1 MNINIII
8 LGNQGV
14 GKTTII
20 DSFIEK
26 KFFPA
31 EHPTLDTI
39 VVNVKKDNQL
49 TQYNYFDSEGSDKD
63 TPTNLSFISKADGI
77 ILVYDG
83 ELSEEKKKT
92 DLLKWKNII
101 GKYCTPDIYQYVWL
115 VCNIKSKNTIVN
127 IEKIEK
133 EKEII
138 KTLNYSTNL
147 LSVIDYED
155 HTHKINPFFETVN
168 NTILEK
174 DAIKQRKEY
183 KNQNGRGFF
192 SSCIII

>member
-31 EHPTLDTI
+31 EHPTLGIDTR
-39 VVNVKKDNQL
+39 VVNVKQGNQL
-49 TQYNYFDSEGSDKD
+49 IQYNYFDSEGSEKD
-63 TPTNLSFISKADGI
+63 NSTNLSFLSKADGI

-127 IEKIEK
+127 IEK

-168 NTILEK
+168 NTILGK
-174 DAIKQRKEY
+174 DAIKKRMEY
-183 KNQNGRGFF
+183 KYKNEQNSF
-192 SSCIII
+192 SFCIII

>member
-8 LGNQGV
+8 LGNEGV
-14 GKTTII
+14 GKTTIL

-31 EHPTLDTI
+31 EHPTLGIDTR
-39 VVNVKKDNQL
+39 VVNVKKDNKL
-49 TQYNYFDSEGSDKD
+49 IQYNYFDSEGSEKD
-63 TPTNLSFISKADGI
+63 NSTNLSFISKADGI

-92 DLLKWKNII
+92 DLLKWQNII
-101 GKYCTPDIYQYVWL
+101 RKYCTPDIYKYVWL

-127 IEKIEK
+127 IEK

-174 DAIKQRKEY
+174 DAIKQRMGY
-183 KNQNGRGFF
+183 KYQNERGWR
-192 SSCIII
+192 CIII

>member
-8 LGNQGV
+8 LGNEGV
-14 GKTTII
+14 GKTTIL

-31 EHPTLDTI
+31 EHPTLGIDTR
-39 VVNVKKDNQL
+39 VVNVKKDNKL
-49 TQYNYFDSEGSDKD
+49 IQYNYFDSEGSEKD
-63 TPTNLSFISKADGI
+63 NSTNLSFISKADGI

-101 GKYCTPDIYQYVWL
+101 GKYCTPDIYEYVWL
-115 VCNIKSKNTIVN
+115 VCNIKSKNTIN
-127 IEKIEK
+127 IEK

-138 KTLNYSTNL
+138 KTLNYLTNL
-147 LSVIDYED
+147 LSVIYYED
-155 HTHKINPFFETVN
+155 YTHRINPFFETVN
-168 NTILEK
+168 KTILEK
-174 DAIKQRKEY
+174 DAIKQRMEY
-183 KNQNGRGFF
+183 KSQNERGWDL
-192 SSCIII
+192 CIII

>member
-31 EHPTLDTI
+31 EHPTLGIDTR
-39 VVNVKKDNQL
+39 VVNVKTDNNQL
-49 TQYNYFDSEGSDKD
+49 IQYNYFDSEGSEKD
-63 TPTNLSFISKADGI
+63 NSTNLSFISKADGI

-101 GKYCTPDIYQYVWL
+101 GKYCTPDIYKYVWL

-127 IEKIEK
+127 IEK

-138 KTLNYSTNL
+138 KTLNYLTNL

-174 DAIKQRKEY
+174 DAIKQRMGY
-183 KNQNGRGFF
+183 KYQNERGW
-192 SSCIII
+192 CIII

>member
-31 EHPTLDTI
+31 EHPTLGIDTR
-39 VVNVKKDNQL
+39 VVNVKTDNNQL
-49 TQYNYFDSEGSDKD
+49 IQYNYFDSEGSEKD
-63 TPTNLSFISKADGI
+63 NSTNLSFISKADGI

-101 GKYCTPDIYQYVWL
+101 GKYCTPDIYKYVWL

-174 DAIKQRKEY
+174 DAIKQRMGY
-183 KNQNGRGFF
+183 KYQNGRGW
-192 SSCIII
+192 CIII

>member
-1 MNINIII
+1 MY
-8 LGNQGV
+8 L
-14 GKTTII
+14 
-20 DSFIEK
+20 
-26 KFFPA
+26 
-31 EHPTLDTI
+31 
-39 VVNVKKDNQL
+39 
-49 TQYNYFDSEGSDKD
+49 
-63 TPTNLSFISKADGI
+63 
-77 ILVYDG
+77 
-83 ELSEEKKKT
+83 
-92 DLLKWKNII
+92 LLKWQNII
-101 GKYCTPDIYQYVWL
+101 RKYCTPDIYKYVWL

-127 IEKIEK
+127 IEK

-192 SSCIII
+192 PSCIII

>member
-31 EHPTLDTI
+31 EHPTLGIDTR
-39 VVNVKKDNQL
+39 VVNVKQGNQL
-49 TQYNYFDSEGSDKD
+49 IQYNYFDSEGSEKD
-63 TPTNLSFISKADGI
+63 NSTNLSFISKADGI

-92 DLLKWKNII
+92 DLLKWQNII
-101 GKYCTPDIYQYVWL
+101 RKYCTPDIYKYVWL

-127 IEKIEK
+127 IEK

-138 KTLNYSTNL
+138 KTLNYLTNL
-147 LSVIDYED
+147 LSVIEYED

-168 NTILEK
+168 NTILGK
-174 DAIKQRKEY
+174 DAIKKRMEY
-183 KNQNGRGFF
+183 KYKNEQNSF
-192 SSCIII
+192 SFCIII

>member
-8 LGNQGV
+8 LGNEGV
-14 GKTTII
+14 GKTTIL

-31 EHPTLDTI
+31 EHPTLGIDTR
-39 VVNVKKDNQL
+39 VVNVKQGNQL
-49 TQYNYFDSEGSDKD
+49 IQYNYFDSEGSEKD
-63 TPTNLSFISKADGI
+63 NSTNLSFISKADGI

-101 GKYCTPDIYQYVWL
+101 GKYCTPDIYKYVWL

-127 IEKIEK
+127 IEK

-174 DAIKQRKEY
+174 DAIKQRMEY
-183 KNQNGRGFF
+183 KNQNERGSFF
-192 SSCIII
+192 PCIII

>member
-49 TQYNYFDSEGSDKD
+49 IQYNYFDSEGSEKD
-63 TPTNLSFISKADGI
+63 NSTNLSFISKADGI

-92 DLLKWKNII
+92 DLLKWQNII
-101 GKYCTPDIYQYVWL
+101 RKYCTPDIYKYVWL

-127 IEKIEK
+127 IEK

-147 LSVIDYED
+147 LSVIEYED

-168 NTILEK
+168 NTILGK
-174 DAIKQRKEY
+174 DAIKKRMEY
-183 KNQNGRGFF
+183 KYKNEQNSF
-192 SSCIII
+192 SFCIII

>member
-31 EHPTLDTI
+31 EHPTLGIDTR
-39 VVNVKKDNQL
+39 VVNVKQGNQL
-49 TQYNYFDSEGSDKD
+49 IQYNYFDSEGSEKD
-63 TPTNLSFISKADGI
+63 NSTNLSFISKADGI

-101 GKYCTPDIYQYVWL
+101 GKYCTPDIYKYVWL

-127 IEKIEK
+127 IEK

-147 LSVIDYED
+147 LSVIYYED
-155 HTHKINPFFETVN
+155 YTHRINPFFETVN
-168 NTILEK
+168 KTILEK
-174 DAIKQRKEY
+174 DAIKQRMEY
-183 KNQNGRGFF
+183 KSQNERGWGG
-192 SSCIII
+192 CIII

>member
-8 LGNQGV
+8 LGNEGV

-31 EHPTLDTI
+31 EHPTLGIDTR
-39 VVNVKKDNQL
+39 VVNVKKDDRL
-49 TQYNYFDSEGSDKD
+49 VQYNYFDSEGSEKD
-63 TPTNLSFISKADGI
+63 NSTNLSFISKADGI

-127 IEKIEK
+127 IEK

-174 DAIKQRKEY
+174 DAIKQRMEY
-183 KNQNGRGFF
+183 KNRNERGWGSF
-192 SSCIII
+192 CIII

>member
-49 TQYNYFDSEGSDKD
+49 IQYNYFDSKEREKD
-63 TPTNLSFISKADGI
+63 NSTNLSFISKADGI

-92 DLLKWKNII
+92 DLLKWQNII
-101 GKYCTPDIYQYVWL
+101 RKYCTPDIYKYVWL

-127 IEKIEK
+127 IEK

-138 KTLNYSTNL
+138 KTLNYLTNL
-147 LSVIDYED
+147 LSVIEYED

-183 KNQNGRGFF
+183 KNQNERGSFF
-192 SSCIII
+192 SCIII

>member
-31 EHPTLDTI
+31 EHPTLGIDTR
-39 VVNVKKDNQL
+39 VVNVKADNNQL
-49 TQYNYFDSEGSDKD
+49 IQYNYFDSEGSEKD
-63 TPTNLSFISKADGI
+63 NSTNLSFISKADGI

-101 GKYCTPDIYQYVWL
+101 GKYCTPDIYEYVWL
-115 VCNIKSKNTIVN
+115 VCNIKSKNTIN
-127 IEKIEK
+127 IEK

-174 DAIKQRKEY
+174 DAIKQRMGY
-183 KNQNGRGFF
+183 KYQNERGWR
-192 SSCIII
+192 CIII

>member
-31 EHPTLDTI
+31 EHPTLGIDTR
-39 VVNVKKDNQL
+39 VVNVKQGNQL
-49 TQYNYFDSEGSDKD
+49 IQYNYFDSEGSEKD
-63 TPTNLSFISKADGI
+63 NSTNLSFISKADGI

-92 DLLKWKNII
+92 DLLKWQNII

-115 VCNIKSKNTIVN
+115 VCNIKSKKRIVN
-127 IEKIEK
+127 IEK

-174 DAIKQRKEY
+174 DAIKQRMGY
-183 KNQNGRGFF
+183 KYQNERGWRL
-192 SSCIII
+192 CIII

>member
-31 EHPTLDTI
+31 EHPTLGIDTR
-39 VVNVKKDNQL
+39 VVNVKTDNNQL
-49 TQYNYFDSEGSDKD
+49 IQYNYFDSEGSEKD
-63 TPTNLSFISKADGI
+63 NSTNLSFISKADGI

-92 DLLKWKNII
+92 DLLKWQNII

-127 IEKIEK
+127 IEK

-138 KTLNYSTNL
+138 KTLNYLTNL
-147 LSVIDYED
+147 LSVIEYED

-168 NTILEK
+168 NTILGK
-174 DAIKQRKEY
+174 DAIKKRMEY
-183 KNQNGRGFF
+183 KYKNEQNSF
-192 SSCIII
+192 SFCIII

>member
-8 LGNQGV
+8 LGNEGV
-14 GKTTII
+14 GKTTIL

-31 EHPTLDTI
+31 EHPTLGIDTR
-39 VVNVKKDNQL
+39 VVNVKKDNKL
-49 TQYNYFDSEGSDKD
+49 IQYNYFDSEGSEKD
-63 TPTNLSFISKADGI
+63 NSTNLSFISKADGI

-101 GKYCTPDIYQYVWL
+101 GKYCTPDIYEYVWL
-115 VCNIKSKNTIVN
+115 VCNIKSKNTIN
-127 IEKIEK
+127 IEK

-138 KTLNYSTNL
+138 KTLNYLTNL
-147 LSVIDYED
+147 LSVIYYED
-155 HTHKINPFFETVN
+155 YTHRINPFFETVN
-168 NTILEK
+168 KTILEK
-174 DAIKQRKEY
+174 DAIKQRMEY
-183 KNQNGRGFF
+183 KSQNERGWGL
-192 SSCIII
+192 CIII